1 MNANSADVFH
11 SVFMIQEKQTHI
23 CTISQVSCLR
33 HLLLFKCSEEECQRQ
48 NTASFSRRGNLNSR
62 TQLALPLN
70 RISPSFLSEFG
81 FVHYKAF
88 FFLMLLPPSVL
99 QWSQPCC
106 QAKVTQFQFHI
117 LINEEVT

>member
-33 HLLLFKCSEEECQRQ
+33 HLLLFKCSEEECQCQ

-81 FVHYKAF
+81 FVHYKVF
-88 FFLMLLPPSVL
+88 FFNAPTSFCAPVVPALPPSQSHPV
-99 QWSQPCC
+99 SVPYS
-106 QAKVTQFQFHI
+106 H
-117 LINEEVT
+117 